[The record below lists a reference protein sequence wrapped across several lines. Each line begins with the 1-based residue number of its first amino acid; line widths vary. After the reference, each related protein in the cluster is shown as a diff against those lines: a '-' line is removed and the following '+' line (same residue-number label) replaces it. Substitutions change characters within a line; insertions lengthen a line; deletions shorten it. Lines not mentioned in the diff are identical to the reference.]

1 MTPSQSGQNRPN
13 RSSKP
18 NKPHNRNQ
26 SNKNNHNQQRKRK
39 NYSKS
44 YNRNM
49 HHQEYSHAEAEKFIG
64 SPRQDYQAYSIEAI
78 NNLVKKKPNS
88 ISLEAKNINK
98 KREELVLRIELT
110 EKKLRFSQSQ
120 PLEDE
125 LNLLKKEDTKLL
137 CQLVDVLN

>member
-26 SNKNNHNQQRKRK
+26 SNKNNQNQQRKRK

-44 YNRNM
+44 YSRNM

-64 SPRQDYQAYSIEAI
+64 APRQDYQAYSIEAI
-78 NNLVKKKPNS
+78 NQYGVVKGIILS
-88 ISLEAKNINK
+88 F
-98 KREELVLRIELT
+98 KRI
-110 EKKLRFSQSQ
+110 
-120 PLEDE
+120 
-125 LNLLKKEDTKLL
+125 LKCHPWGSSGYDPVK
-137 CQLVDVLN
+137 